1 MAYGSSQARGQI
13 GTVVASLP
21 HSHSNA
27 GSLTH
32 RAGPGIEPS
41 SSWIL
46 VRFMSM
52 RLSFSDELPG
62 VTKSAPPRLRC
73 GCKAVGSQPWLY
85 LGTPGWLFIDT
96 NALFLEAHSNRSG
109 HPYF

>member
-13 GTVVASLP
+13 GAAVASLP

-41 SSWIL
+41 FSWIL

-52 RLSFSDELPG
+52 RLSFSDEHPVLLNLPLQG
-62 VTKSAPPRLRC
+62 CTVGARL
-73 GCKAVGSQPWLY
+73 
-85 LGTPGWLFIDT
+85 
-96 NALFLEAHSNRSG
+96 
-109 HPYF
+109 